1 MDQALR
7 IAARKFAEDPTEEN
21 ALILASRYVRSA
33 ENLTPEY
40 DIASVLTASTSHI
53 SAWEYET
60 VANIWETAATEYGLW
75 LHVISTGDTI
85 NNFLR
90 DSDEAAL
97 LAGAPNTPNVLGFPN
112 LMNLLNLAR
121 SLQCDWLLL
130 DSHGPIINHLE
141 VFDLEADVEVPQ
153 E

>member
-7 IAARKFAEDPTEEN
+7 IAARKFAEDPTSEN
-21 ALILASRYVRSA
+21 AMILASRYVRSA

-85 NNFLR
+85 SNF
-90 DSDEAAL
+90 S
-97 LAGAPNTPNVLGFPN
+97 GNGVFNAPDVVAFPN

-121 SLQCDWLLL
+121 SLQCDWLRL
-130 DSHGPIINHLE
+130 DADGPVIDHFA
-141 VFDLEADVEVPQ
+141 VFDLDADVEVPQ